1 MPRKIHR
8 EDTAVVAAAR
18 KRLDAACIQVAKVL
32 DEGERDPRWAESQEL
47 EAAAIE
53 LGRLLRTAPQA
64 AAVDIFAGPVNGSWP
79 TKHESDCGALDGGS
93 DGGGTCTCPMGNL

>member
-8 EDTAVVAAAR
+8 EDSPEVAAAR

-53 LGRLLRTAPQA
+53 LGRLLRSPVRQSGA
-64 AAVDIFAGPVNGSWP
+64 DIFAGRKS
-79 TKHESDCGALDGGS
+79 
-93 DGGGTCTCPMGNL
+93 